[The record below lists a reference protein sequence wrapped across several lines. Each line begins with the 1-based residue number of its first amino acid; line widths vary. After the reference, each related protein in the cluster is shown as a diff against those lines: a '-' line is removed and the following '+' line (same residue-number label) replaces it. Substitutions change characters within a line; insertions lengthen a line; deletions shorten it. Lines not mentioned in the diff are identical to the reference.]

1 MSKSLAKVKS
11 DIRKELLT
19 DFLDKDYAHGY
30 IDEFLNTEIATQIR
44 VLREEQKLTQNE
56 LAVLAGMK
64 QERISVLEDVYY
76 DGWTIK
82 ILKKLA
88 EALDVTLKVSFES
101 FTDRI
106 KDVLNLSRESLQR
119 KPRELDLATYIDTSL
134 FTEITIH
141 WDAKSGE
148 ETGMEEF
155 FNVHGHTAK
164 ESIPKTFFEHYIPN
178 ETLKIDKVEK
188 FISLEIERSGADK
201 TLEYKN
207 AA

>member
-82 ILKKLA
+82 TLKKLA

-119 KPRELDLATYIDTSL
+119 KPRELDLATYIDTPHLDTISEIPVSL
-134 FTEITIH
+134 IENL
-141 WDAKSGE
+141 
-148 ETGMEEF
+148 EEF
-155 FNVHGHTAK
+155 LKV
-164 ESIPKTFFEHYIPN
+164 SPKTFFEHYIPN
-178 ETLKIDKVEK
+178 ETGKIDKTEK
-188 FISLEIERSGADK
+188 FMSLKIERSVADT